1 MKKSVIAM
9 IVVVLAIIALLL
21 GNGLRQRPNLDAGN
35 TTAPGST
42 QSSPV
47 VTTAPPTTVPTT
59 APTTVPATTA
69 PLPTEP
75 ENRNIVVITRSWNP
89 FVEDAPEFGEIEYSE
104 LTAYHLLQC
113 KMEGTSAVYGGL
125 ASSLYWAICFTPEI
139 LETDLQNAAVTYDVR
154 VNYGE
159 MIHFDK
165 DDMRYVQDGNHAVY
179 AAGQTFLWQGHDLWC
194 MTTDELGL
202 VEVLAQVGGV
212 WIDVVVKVDDNIVG
226 CAVFEIIPYQ
236 NFGLTAQY
244 VCSEYYPQI
253 NGRYQEI
260 TEEFVQKRLEAIHQ
274 G

>member
-89 FVEDAPEFGEIEYSE
+89 FVEDAPEFGEIEYSQVTGYN
-104 LTAYHLLQC
+104 LFQNIAQ
-113 KMEGTSAVYGGL
+113 GTYLVYSNPG
-125 ASSLYWAICFTPEI
+125 SSLYYGIHFKFDNVEW
-139 LETDLQNAAVTYDVR
+139 DLRNAAITYDVR
-154 VNYGE
+154 ANYGE
-159 MIHFDK
+159 IT
-165 DDMRYVQDGNHAVY
+165 RYDNGYIREGKHTICTEDQY
-179 AAGQTFLWQGHDLWC
+179 IYWQGSDIFYMCMHQDL
-194 MTTDELGL
+194 TYE
-202 VEVLAQVGGV
+202 EVLAQVGGV